1 MASNNTASKCLM
13 CTRPSTLRCADCKAV
28 SYCSYEC
35 SDASWR
41 FHKAL
46 CSSFKDFQT
55 PPAKN
60 MFRVVYLMPDE
71 SSPKFCWLDKADF
84 LDKLRGGEGNMYDLI
99 PGAELVQESRVE
111 VNQISG
117 QRQERK
123 LTMYYDENFL
133 RYAELNK
140 AVVSSTQGLLAYD
153 WRGPIFACAGKP
165 GSSDFNMVDFHH
177 LVAFFITFR
186 GKFEINEWLSGPKL
200 QAVLMP
206 CDGETRL
213 DATASPRSVMVPRL
227 HYIWD
232 EKHDISAVS
241 QRIGMPLFAVHC
253 LTKSPK
259 WTESRDLINY
269 ATFMHTNG
277 IANPKF
283 DCKKVDFWAISKVG
297 NMLIARVD
305 QQHLE
310 PDVAQAFADYCK
322 YHVCTLVNAAIMQ
335 DPTAVEQLGRPMKNP
350 PEFVM
355 AEITPEKWAVYLSQW
370 KALKA
375 HDQAVAAN
383 AKTGNAS
390 AVLADGVTAD
400 TIDGVARMGLTK
412 QDGFKLMHSL
422 KIDLGTLLSSLLI

>member
-1 MASNNTASKCLM
+1 
-13 CTRPSTLRCADCKAV
+13 
-28 SYCSYEC
+28 
-35 SDASWR
+35 
-41 FHKAL
+41 
-46 CSSFKDFQT
+46 
-55 PPAKN
+55 

-241 QRIGMPLFAVHC
+241 QVRKNSEAYF
-253 LTKSPK
+253 
-259 WTESRDLINY
+259 
-269 ATFMHTNG
+269 
-277 IANPKF
+277 
-283 DCKKVDFWAISKVG
+283 VD
-297 NMLIARVD
+297 ND
-305 QQHLE
+305 
-310 PDVAQAFADYCK
+310 
-322 YHVCTLVNAAIMQ
+322 
-335 DPTAVEQLGRPMKNP
+335 
-350 PEFVM
+350 
-355 AEITPEKWAVYLSQW
+355 
-370 KALKA
+370 
-375 HDQAVAAN
+375 
-383 AKTGNAS
+383 
-390 AVLADGVTAD
+390 
-400 TIDGVARMGLTK
+400 
-412 QDGFKLMHSL
+412 
-422 KIDLGTLLSSLLI
+422 